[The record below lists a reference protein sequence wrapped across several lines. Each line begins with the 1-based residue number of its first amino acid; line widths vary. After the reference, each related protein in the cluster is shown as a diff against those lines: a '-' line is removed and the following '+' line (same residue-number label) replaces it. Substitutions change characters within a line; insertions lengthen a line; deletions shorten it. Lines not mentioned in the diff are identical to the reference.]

1 MYISIPDCFI
11 ISMFVGLCSG
21 LIYEVLRIIRL
32 LFPFKICVFLCD
44 AAFFII
50 SSKIIM
56 MLSEEMGNYVRLYT
70 VLGFGAGVFTYIV
83 TFGRLLNRAEN
94 AVSNAW
100 RKALSKVFN
109 ALSKLLSSVFGTIS
123 HKIKWIFSQIAEYRN
138 EKKKMPFYDL
148 KSDNEIVYNNKR
160 LEKIGGKTE
169 AIKAT
174 VRRNI

>member
-32 LFPFKICVFLCD
+32 LFPFKMSIFLCD

-83 TFGRLLNRAEN
+83 TFGRLFNRAEN

-100 RKALSKVFN
+100 RKALAKAFK
-109 ALSKLLSSVFGTIS
+109 ALSKLFRSFFGTIS
-123 HKIKWIFSQIAEYRN
+123 HKTKSVFGQIAEYHK
-138 EKKKMPFYDL
+138 EKRKKPFYDL
-148 KSDNEIVYNNKR
+148 KSDNEIVYNDKR
-160 LEKIGGKTE
+160 LEKIGGKTG
-169 AIKAT
+169 AIKAI

>member
-100 RKALSKVFN
+100 RRALTRVFKALSKLFC
-109 ALSKLLSSVFGTIS
+109 SVFGTIT
-123 HKIKWIFSQIAEYRN
+123 HKTKSIFSQIAEYRRKMA
-138 EKKKMPFYDL
+138 KKPLYDL
-148 KSDNEIVYNNKR
+148 KSNNEIVYNDKR